1 MIIHVYGLT
10 PQGEVQ
16 HVLLVHL
23 YNLAPQSVTVTHR
36 SLLPPPTPPSAVV
49 YSPLKKK
56 ACRSMHPFQERTL
69 RDASCS
75 GLSET
80 VTR

>member
-23 YNLAPQSVTVTHR
+23 YNLAPQSVTVTH
-36 SLLPPPTPPSAVV
+36 SHSYAPPTRASAVV
-49 YSPLKKK
+49 YSRDPKLVVP
-56 ACRSMHPFQERTL
+56 CTL
-69 RDASCS
+69 FRS
-75 GLSET
+75 GLCET
-80 VTR
+80 LLALGFQRP

>member
-36 SLLPPPTPPSAVV
+36 SLLPPPTPPSALV
-49 YSPLKKK
+49 YSRDPKLVVP
-56 ACRSMHPFQERTL
+56 CTL
-69 RDASCS
+69 FRS
-75 GLSET
+75 GLCET
-80 VTR
+80 LLALGFQRP